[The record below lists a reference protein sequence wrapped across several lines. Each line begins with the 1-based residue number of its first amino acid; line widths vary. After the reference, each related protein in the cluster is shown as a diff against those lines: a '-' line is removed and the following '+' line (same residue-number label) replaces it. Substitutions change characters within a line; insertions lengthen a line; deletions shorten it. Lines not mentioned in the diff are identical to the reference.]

1 MKHKI
6 KRLLSLL
13 LSLMMLTA
21 AFPTSIWAE
30 ETGFAQATGAE
41 AELPNEPEATA
52 EPELPVE
59 SPEATG
65 EPELPSEPTE
75 LPSEIET
82 PEGTAE
88 PTPQVTEAPLPTP
101 EPEAAHQAGMFV
113 LVTENT
119 RVFSDVDETADE
131 ADGELYDGSFVRTAN
146 VRVEEVRQ
154 DGMGRTWLLVR
165 YLYGEEEPDGE
176 MAWTDTATVW
186 VMAEETQPSDAA
198 DYDVTAYAFPFTPV
212 ELYAANNPPRLQT
225 LSGNTGEFYAGQTV
239 YAYSVHDDVQIASL
253 KNYGAIYATRHY
265 INEHVV
271 YCLEHTMNSPGIRN
285 NPDGPYHVVD
295 LAQYGQTQ
303 GYSGIIYSEKAMHA
317 IGWVLRHTFPFM
329 GIDRYEDECLEWSRA
344 AGQFAIREVIKQL
357 EGSQYVRDYWR
368 MDDFYRATGQAP
380 KEYLEYARWL
390 AANALTYAQMT
401 GEITVS
407 NVSVSVA
414 NGVCT
419 GTATLTTDAPR
430 IRIRRSVG
438 TITGYTGGEDGTYV
452 YRPRDF

>member
-13 LSLMMLTA
+13 LSLTMLTA
-21 AFPTSIWAE
+21 ALPTSIWAE

-41 AELPNEPEATA
+41 AELPNEPEETA
-52 EPELPVE
+52 EPELP
-59 SPEATG
+59 
-65 EPELPSEPTE
+65 SET
-75 LPSEIET
+75 ET

-88 PTPQVTEAPLPTP
+88 PTPQVTEESLPTP
-101 EPEAAHQAGMFV
+101 EPEAAYQAGMFV

-119 RVFSDVDETADE
+119 CVFSDVDETADE
-131 ADGELYDGSFVRTAN
+131 VDGELYDGSFVRTAN
-146 VRVEEVRQ
+146 VRVEEVRK
-154 DGMGRTWLLVR
+154 DSMGRTWLLVR

-271 YCLEHTMNSPGIRN
+271 YCLEHTMNSHQAMALLKVLDISMKIHYN
-285 NPDGPYHVVD
+285 KD
-295 LAQYGQTQ
+295 L
-303 GYSGIIYSEKAMHA
+303 IE
-317 IGWVLRHTFPFM
+317 
-329 GIDRYEDECLEWSRA
+329 
-344 AGQFAIREVIKQL
+344 
-357 EGSQYVRDYWR
+357 
-368 MDDFYRATGQAP
+368 
-380 KEYLEYARWL
+380 
-390 AANALTYAQMT
+390 AL
-401 GEITVS
+401 
-407 NVSVSVA
+407 
-414 NGVCT
+414 
-419 GTATLTTDAPR
+419 
-430 IRIRRSVG
+430 
-438 TITGYTGGEDGTYV
+438 
-452 YRPRDF
+452 

>member
-21 AFPTSIWAE
+21 ALPTSIWAE

-41 AELPNEPEATA
+41 AELPNEPEETAEPEPPTELPEATA
-52 EPELPVE
+52 EPEF
-59 SPEATG
+59 
-65 EPELPSEPTE
+65 PSDPTE
-75 LPSEIET
+75 LPPETKT

-88 PTPQVTEAPLPTP
+88 PTPQVTEEPLPTP
-101 EPEAAHQAGMFV
+101 EPEAAYQAGMFV

-198 DYDVTAYAFPFTPV
+198 DFDVTAYAFPFTPV

-225 LSGNTGEFYAGQTV
+225 LSGNTGEFYA
-239 YAYSVHDDVQIASL
+239 
-253 KNYGAIYATRHY
+253 
-265 INEHVV
+265 
-271 YCLEHTMNSPGIRN
+271 
-285 NPDGPYHVVD
+285 
-295 LAQYGQTQ
+295 AQ
-303 GYSGIIYSEKAMHA
+303 
-317 IGWVLRHTFPFM
+317 
-329 GIDRYEDECLEWSRA
+329 
-344 AGQFAIREVIKQL
+344 
-357 EGSQYVRDYWR
+357 
-368 MDDFYRATGQAP
+368 
-380 KEYLEYARWL
+380 KEY
-390 AANALTYAQMT
+390 T
-401 GEITVS
+401 
-407 NVSVSVA
+407 
-414 NGVCT
+414 
-419 GTATLTTDAPR
+419 
-430 IRIRRSVG
+430 
-438 TITGYTGGEDGTYV
+438 
-452 YRPRDF
+452 

>member
-52 EPELPVE
+52 EPEF
-59 SPEATG
+59 
-65 EPELPSEPTE
+65 PSEPME
-75 LPSEIET
+75 LPTETET

-88 PTPQVTEAPLPTP
+88 PTPQVTEESLPTP
-101 EPEAAHQAGMFV
+101 EPEAAYQAGMFV

-154 DGMGRTWLLVR
+154 DGMRRTWLLVR
-165 YLYGEEEPDGE
+165 YLYGEEETDGE

-186 VMAEETQPSDAA
+186 VLAEETQPSDAA
-198 DYDVTAYAFPFTPV
+198 DFDVTAYAFPFTPV
-212 ELYAANNPPRLQT
+212 KLYAANNPPRLQT

-271 YCLEHTMNSPGIRN
+271 YCLEHTMNSHQAMALLKVLDISMKIHYN
-285 NPDGPYHVVD
+285 KD
-295 LAQYGQTQ
+295 L
-303 GYSGIIYSEKAMHA
+303 IE
-317 IGWVLRHTFPFM
+317 
-329 GIDRYEDECLEWSRA
+329 
-344 AGQFAIREVIKQL
+344 
-357 EGSQYVRDYWR
+357 
-368 MDDFYRATGQAP
+368 
-380 KEYLEYARWL
+380 
-390 AANALTYAQMT
+390 
-401 GEITVS
+401 
-407 NVSVSVA
+407 
-414 NGVCT
+414 
-419 GTATLTTDAPR
+419 TL
-430 IRIRRSVG
+430 
-438 TITGYTGGEDGTYV
+438 
-452 YRPRDF
+452 

>member
-6 KRLLSLL
+6 KRLLFLL
-13 LSLMMLTA
+13 LSLTMLTA
-21 AFPTSIWAE
+21 ALPTSIWAE
-30 ETGFAQATGAE
+30 ETGVAQATGAE
-41 AELPNEPEATA
+41 AELPNEPVETA

-59 SPEATG
+59 SPEATS

-88 PTPQVTEAPLPTP
+88 PTPQVTEEPLPTP
-101 EPEAAHQAGMFV
+101 EPEAAYQAGVFV

-186 VMAEETQPSDAA
+186 VLAEETQPSDAA

-253 KNYGAIYATRHY
+253 KNHGAIYATRHY

-271 YCLEHTMNSPGIRN
+271 YCLEHTMNSPGIKD
-285 NPDGPYHVVD
+285 NPEGPYKVVD

-303 GYSGIIYSEKAMHA
+303 GYSGIIYSEKTMHA

-357 EGSQYVRDYWR
+357 EGSGRKL
-368 MDDFYRATGQAP
+368 YRARNQRADG
-380 KEYLEYARWL
+380 
-390 AANALTYAQMT
+390 
-401 GEITVS
+401 IS
-407 NVSVSVA
+407 
-414 NGVCT
+414 
-419 GTATLTTDAPR
+419 
-430 IRIRRSVG
+430 RRCAG
-438 TITGYTGGEDGTYV
+438 
-452 YRPRDF
+452 

>member
-253 KNYGAIYATRHY
+253 KNYGAIYATQHY

-271 YCLEHTMNSPGIRN
+271 YCLEHTMNSPGIKD
-285 NPDGPYHVVD
+285 NPEGPYKVVD
-295 LAQYGQTQ
+295 LAQYGQTA
-303 GYSGIIYSEKAMHA
+303 GYSGIIYS
-317 IGWVLRHTFPFM
+317 
-329 GIDRYEDECLEWSRA
+329 
-344 AGQFAIREVIKQL
+344 
-357 EGSQYVRDYWR
+357 
-368 MDDFYRATGQAP
+368 
-380 KEYLEYARWL
+380 
-390 AANALTYAQMT
+390 
-401 GEITVS
+401 
-407 NVSVSVA
+407 
-414 NGVCT
+414 
-419 GTATLTTDAPR
+419 
-430 IRIRRSVG
+430 
-438 TITGYTGGEDGTYV
+438 
-452 YRPRDF
+452 

>member
-13 LSLMMLTA
+13 LSLTMLTA
-21 AFPTSIWAE
+21 ALPTSIWAE
-30 ETGFAQATGAE
+30 ETEFAQATGAE
-41 AELPNEPEATA
+41 AELPNELVETA

-59 SPEATG
+59 LPEATS
-65 EPELPSEPTE
+65 EPELPSDPTE

-88 PTPQVTEAPLPTP
+88 PTPQVTEEPLPTP
-101 EPEAAHQAGMFV
+101 EPEAAYQAGMFV

-186 VMAEETQPSDAA
+186 VLAEEIQPSDAA

-253 KNYGAIYATRHY
+253 KNYGAIYATQHY

-271 YCLEHTMNSPGIRN
+271 YCLEHTMNSPGIKD
-285 NPDGPYHVVD
+285 NPEGPYKVVD
-295 LAQYGQTQ
+295 LAQYGQTA
-303 GYSGIIYSEKAMHA
+303 GYSGIIYSEKTMHA
-317 IGWVLRHTFPFM
+317 IGWVLRHTYPFM

-390 AANALTYAQMT
+390 ATNALTYAQMT

-414 NGVCT
+414 NGVWLGHSDFSTTANIYAHLDYQSKISSAEAMLT
-419 GTATLTTDAPR
+419 GLGM
-430 IRIRRSVG
+430 S
-438 TITGYTGGEDGTYV
+438 
-452 YRPRDF
+452 